1 MSGEDPKRDRRS
13 TRLSIAIP
21 VTISG
26 VDSDGNA
33 YSESVRTVII
43 NKHGGKIA
51 TTRHLN
57 MGAEVLIEN
66 RAMGAVAKAS
76 VAWLNEE
83 HRAGDLHNVGLRLTE
98 AQNIWGVAFPPDD
111 WVAENGEEEEAS
123 EPRHPSPPDHP
134 APSAEWTSVSSLAG
148 DEISIRILHELQEAA
163 DAYTQDFQTRVKQLV
178 QRLGLEL
185 EFDLRD
191 RAATTKG
198 RELGAMEEQI
208 RVLREGLTS
217 TKEEIAKL
225 EARTRE
231 LKADLQSIHVPPS
244 PVKEAHHQLSV
255 LSNSIVES
263 MNKAAED
270 GLREYK
276 TLLQKENQE
285 CSAKVRAAASQ
296 DPPVPPIPS
305 SKH

>member
-1 MSGEDPKRDRRS
+1 MSIEDPKRDRRS

-26 VDSDGNA
+26 VDADGNS

-43 NKHGGKIA
+43 NKHGGRIA

-66 RAMGAVAKAS
+66 RAMGAVAKAN

-111 WVAENGEEEEAS
+111 WIAENGEEEAS
-123 EPRHPSPPDHP
+123 EPRRP
-134 APSAEWTSVSSLAG
+134 APPEKPTPSGEWASVSSLAG
-148 DEISIRILHELQEAA
+148 DEISIRVLHELQEAA

-185 EFDLRD
+185 EFELRD

-208 RVLREGLTS
+208 RVLREGLSS

-225 EARTRE
+225 EVRMRE
-231 LKADLQSIHVPPS
+231 LKADLQSTHVPPS
-244 PVKEAHHQLSV
+244 PAKEAHRQLTA

-263 MNKAAED
+263 MNKAAEE

-276 TLLQKENQE
+276 NLLQKENQE
-285 CSAKVRAAASQ
+285 CTAKPRSAASQ
-296 DPPVPPIPS
+296 NQPLPPTPS